1 MSKTKLPIKRPKLR
15 FVIRKYVI
23 ARSVQQ
29 ALKHE
34 RKAPVHEVY
43 VSQQQDDKEM
53 APAIGF
59 EYEAPDGN

>member
-1 MSKTKLPIKRPKLR
+1 MKSKAPQKSPRLR

-23 ARSVQQ
+23 ATSVTE

-43 VSQQQDDKEM
+43 VSSTQDDK
-53 APAIGF
+53 PPTDAIGF
-59 EYEAPDGN
+59 EYTAPEED